1 MYNLTQSVHVLWMNG
16 AFEVANRV
24 QLMSRSSEH
33 SHRLSLAYFLL
44 CSFHFFGT
52 FNPHSFSFTSFFPSS
67 VPQPLLS
74 PSFSGSQL
82 YKGVWLRVSEWAL
95 WRQSIP
101 YQLLPN
107 TDTLT
112 SLTANYY
119 FFMTQPGA
127 ITATSLRCILLL
139 LQLSKGVPGGIL
151 EELRHQSLSPSQILQ
166 RQTDRQQWNGGDRVQ
181 SEKRGSHSSMPK
193 DSVNSCILLKFL
205 FWEHSVVCLEG
216 CWLTVRMWQSFVVVV
231 GAGKR
236 ASCSCCL
243 QPSKQPCL

>member
-1 MYNLTQSVHVLWMNG
+1 MYNLTQSVHALWMNRVC
-16 AFEVANRV
+16 EVANRV
-24 QLMSRSSEH
+24 QLMPRSSECAH
-33 SHRLSLAYFLL
+33 WLSLAYF
-44 CSFHFFGT
+44 CFAH
-52 FNPHSFSFTSFFPSS
+52 FTSLLLLTPLLLFYFLLSFSS
-67 VPQPLLS
+67 VPQPRLS

-107 TDTLT
+107 ADTLT

-151 EELRHQSLSPSQILQ
+151 EELRHQSLSPFQILQ
-166 RQTDRQQWNGGDRVQ
+166 RQTDRQQLGGPSAKWKER
-181 SEKRGSHSSMPK
+181 EPFKHSQR
-193 DSVNSCILLKFL
+193 F
-205 FWEHSVVCLEG
+205 
-216 CWLTVRMWQSFVVVV
+216 
-231 GAGKR
+231 
-236 ASCSCCL
+236 
-243 QPSKQPCL
+243 SK